1 MYLRVLGGLILFQ
14 MLGINSDAQE
24 SRFRY
29 SINSGLIYNQIKTT
43 VRVSSV
49 ADFGILKNSGEYKVG
64 VVSQLWTDNAE
75 SLSDAVKLSGVHL
88 GYSKILP
95 TPKAWLNLELK
106 SDVIFQR
113 FKSAW
118 TSNSWDQGSGK
129 YLIHESI
136 SNENLITASIG
147 YGLKITVSKHFYLGQ
162 SFDGGFYF
170 SGIKGN
176 SSSLAVQ
183 NFDFRR
189 YKNFGLQWSGQ
200 FTIGYAFILKKLG
213 D

>member
-1 MYLRVLGGLILFQ
+1 MYLRILGGLILFQ
-14 MLGINSDAQE
+14 MLGVNSLAQE
-24 SRFRY
+24 SGYRY
-29 SINSGLIYNQIKTT
+29 SVNSGLIYNQIKTT
-43 VRVSSV
+43 IRVASV
-49 ADFGILKNSGEYKVG
+49 WDLGIRKNSVEYKLGFVT
-64 VVSQLWTDNAE
+64 QLWTDNAE

-106 SDVIFQR
+106 SDVMFQR

-118 TSNSWDQGSGK
+118 TSNSWDQGSGT
-129 YLIHESI
+129 YLVNESI
-136 SNENLITASIG
+136 SNENLITASVG
-147 YGLKITVSKHFYLGQ
+147 YGLKITISKHLYLGQ
-162 SFDGGFYF
+162 SFNGGFYF

-176 SSSLAVQ
+176 KSSQAAQ

-200 FTIGYAFILKKLG
+200 FTIGYAFVLKKSG